1 MKEKNMIHIIANS
14 FSYDNNGVING
25 HQEPFVYT
33 FNKGEVNNLLIQV
46 LKEIF
51 KDTQHDNLIL
61 MGDHIN
67 DTDSIKYL
75 KYINEIKIGFI
86 NYKEDTLKEQLMK
99 LKESYQ
105 KHYDVCII
113 NDGNLSFVNNLIK
126 AILGEEVAEKRIN
139 NLF

>member
-1 MKEKNMIHIIANS
+1 
-14 FSYDNNGVING
+14 
-25 HQEPFVYT
+25 
-33 FNKGEVNNLLIQV
+33 

-67 DTDSIKYL
+67 DTDSIKHLNYV
-75 KYINEIKIGFI
+75 NEIKIGFI
-86 NYKEDTLKEQLMK
+86 NYKEDTINEQLTK
-99 LKESYQ
+99 LKETYQ
-105 KHYDVCII
+105 QHYDIRII

-126 AILGEEVAEKRIN
+126 AILGNNEAEKQLS